1 MDFDKIKQD
10 ILNSSETSTSES
22 ESISGSELH
31 EEFEI
36 NNFLPEFEPLKLS
49 GKNLAQ
55 QYVSAFNTG
64 MNIYQCL
71 NYLQG
76 YVYTLVTAT
85 NETIEAWNTV
95 VPLLEQATKEWT
107 DEEFNY
113 KWSILK
119 PQVIE
124 LVTNLTIETF
134 NKAWEDLKPVVIKL
148 AQDTT
153 DAEFKKQWDIL
164 KPQVITLVGETTTNK
179 FNEEWEKLKPTI
191 IQLSTDTTIAQFNKS
206 WEELK
211 PKVIELSQT
220 TTSNKFDEK
229 WEELRPQVI
238 ELAQTTTSN
247 KFDEKWEALQ
257 PTLTETVNNL
267 AKTQTT
273 TTFNYKWSIL
283 KPQVIELVTNL
294 TIETFNKAWEDLKP
308 VVIKLAQDTT
318 DAEFKKQWDILKPQV
333 ITLVGETTT
342 NKFNEEWEK
351 LKPTIIQL
359 STDTTIAQFNKS
371 WEELKPKVIELSQT
385 TTSNKFDEKWE
396 ELRPQVIELAQTTT
410 SNKFD
415 EKWEALQPTLT
426 ETVNN
431 LAKTQTTTTFNEK
444 WEELKPQVIELAQTT
459 TGTKFDEKWTELQP
473 TLNTT
478 LENLVNT
485 NLETF
490 KSTLWQEVTKN
501 NDFPFLLPENFGAV
515 GDGTTDD
522 SRAFTECFTS
532 ANENHKYIL
541 LSNKTY
547 LIGSTLTNIYNTN
560 IIGIN
565 TTIILGNNTFT
576 KQVYNCVFSNITFAR
591 AVKSDLPLTEVFISS
606 QFKYCNF
613 IDINYLFKYIDNS
626 NDTQGEPLCILNNCS
641 LSNTNIIKCDI
652 NNSNHNNF
660 IINNTLLYYD
670 DTASNTSFIVNGY
683 FNCKYIFNNC
693 FFERGF
699 KDNVFELF
707 NTVDDFEF
715 NTCNI
720 INKHNASM
728 FLLSNISNVEKQQ
741 IIFNNCNILNE
752 NKYLI
757 DVAPTNNTVLPT
769 VNIKYSTL
777 KVNAI
782 FNAKNECSLWLENNQ
797 IDTKPVIN
805 AGAGKVNLVE
815 IQQKY
820 SPESENIF
828 PWTTEPTPTVENN
841 VSLNKIGTDQY
852 YILTESKDKNIKK
865 LDYYFKYDVNY
876 LPSAPYYSNNIFVR
890 DLDLEGYTVKKSY
903 LSNNICKLKDKST
916 GELIDYVYLMLDDN
930 VTVETIKDDPK
941 SVYTTIAIKYLPYF
955 AKLKT
960 DTPVGGQCYV
970 DACISIILEKTS
982 S

>member
-1 MDFDKIKQD
+1 MNFDKIKQNV
-10 ILNSSETSTSES
+10 LNSSETSTS

-64 MNIYQCL
+64 MNVYQCL

-76 YVYTLVTAT
+76 YVYTLVTAM
-85 NETIEAWNTV
+85 NETINAWNTV

-107 DEEFNY
+107 DEEFDY

-134 NKAWEDLKPVVIKL
+134 NKAWEELKPVVIKL

-164 KPQVITLVGETTTNK
+164 KPQVITLVEETTTNK

-191 IQLSTDTTIAQFNKS
+191 IQLSTDTTIAQFNRS
-206 WEELK
+206 WEELR

-229 WEELRPQVI
+229 WEELRPQII

-257 PTLTETVNNL
+257 PTV
-267 AKTQTT
+267 
-273 TTFNYKWSIL
+273 
-283 KPQVIELVTNL
+283 
-294 TIETFNKAWEDLKP
+294 
-308 VVIKLAQDTT
+308 
-318 DAEFKKQWDILKPQV
+318 
-333 ITLVGETTT
+333 
-342 NKFNEEWEK
+342 
-351 LKPTIIQL
+351 
-359 STDTTIAQFNKS
+359 
-371 WEELKPKVIELSQT
+371 
-385 TTSNKFDEKWE
+385 
-396 ELRPQVIELAQTTT
+396 
-410 SNKFD
+410 
-415 EKWEALQPTLT
+415 T

-444 WEELKPQVIELAQTT
+444 WEELKPQVIELTQTT
-459 TGTKFDEKWTELQP
+459 TSTKFDEKWTELQP
-473 TLNTT
+473 TLTETVN
-478 LENLVNT
+478 NLVNT

-515 GDGTTDD
+515 GNGVTDD
-522 SRAFTECFTS
+522 SRAFTECLVAAST
-532 ANENHKYIL
+532 NHKYIL
-541 LSNKTY
+541 LSNKVY
-547 LIGSTLTNIYNTN
+547 LISNTLTNISDTN

-565 TTIILGNNTFT
+565 TAIILGNNTFT
-576 KQVYNCVFSNITFAR
+576 KQIKNCVFSNISFGR
-591 AVKSDLPLTEVFISS
+591 DVESDLPLTENFFSS

-613 IDINYLFKYIDNS
+613 VDINYLFNNISPRTNMVEHLLLDKCKLQN
-626 NDTQGEPLCILNNCS
+626 TQLINA
-641 LSNTNIIKCDI
+641 TNEFNGRVYSI
-652 NNSNHNNF
+652 NK
-660 IINNTLLYYD
+660 TLFFYD
-670 DTASNTSFIVNGY
+670 DVYKQRTSIIAGY
-683 FNCKYIFNNC
+683 IGGKFIFNNC
-693 FFERGF
+693 TFSKFEPDGTI
-699 KDNVFELF
+699 ELF
-707 NTVDDFEF
+707 GSLDNFEF
-715 NTCNI
+715 NNCY
-720 INKHNASM
+720 INNYDNANT
-728 FLLSNISNVEKQQ
+728 FLLPNISSVEKQQ
-741 IIFNNCNILNE
+741 ITFNNCDISNN
-752 NKYLI
+752 NKYL
-757 DVAPTNNTVLPT
+757 VNVYSTNNTVLPT

-797 IDTKPVIN
+797 IDTKPIIN
-805 AGAGKVNLVE
+805 VGMGKVNIVE

-820 SPESENIF
+820 SDTSENIF

-841 VSLNKIGTDQY
+841 VSINSAGTGNY
-852 YILTESKDKNIKK
+852 YVLTESKDKNIKK
-865 LDYYFKYDVNY
+865 LDYYFKYTQPY
-876 LPSAPYYSNNIFVR
+876 TKGAPYYNTGQTFNG
-890 DLDLEGYTVKKSY
+890 LDLTGYTVKTFMLK
-903 LSNNICKLKDKST
+903 NNIFKLKDDN
-916 GELIDYVYLMLDDN
+916 GNLIDYVYFDLNSADISGGTAGATHYTMIN
-930 VTVETIKDDPK
+930 MQFIPAVTKWTGKEEANGKIDVNT
-941 SVYTTIAIKYLPYF
+941 
-955 AKLKT
+955 
-960 DTPVGGQCYV
+960 
-970 DACISIILEKTS
+970 CITLILEKTS

>member
-1 MDFDKIKQD
+1 MDFDKIKQN

-64 MNIYQCL
+64 MNVYQCL

-76 YVYTLVTAT
+76 YVYTLVTAM

-107 DEEFNY
+107 DEEFDY

-164 KPQVITLVGETTTNK
+164 KPQVITLVEETTTNK

-191 IQLSTDTTIAQFNKS
+191 IQLSTDTTIEQFNRS

-247 KFDEKWEALQ
+247 KFDEKWEELQ

-273 TTFNYKWSIL
+273 TI
-283 KPQVIELVTNL
+283 
-294 TIETFNKAWEDLKP
+294 
-308 VVIKLAQDTT
+308 
-318 DAEFKKQWDILKPQV
+318 
-333 ITLVGETTT
+333 
-342 NKFNEEWEK
+342 
-351 LKPTIIQL
+351 
-359 STDTTIAQFNKS
+359 
-371 WEELKPKVIELSQT
+371 
-385 TTSNKFDEKWE
+385 
-396 ELRPQVIELAQTTT
+396 
-410 SNKFD
+410 
-415 EKWEALQPTLT
+415 
-426 ETVNN
+426 
-431 LAKTQTTTTFNEK
+431 FNEK

-459 TGTKFDEKWTELQP
+459 TNTKFDEKWTELQP

-478 LENLVNT
+478 VENLVNT

-515 GDGTTDD
+515 GDGVTDD
-522 SRAFTECFTS
+522 STAFNACIAK
-532 ANENHKYIL
+532 ANETSKYVL
-541 LSNKTY
+541 LSNKIY
-547 LIGSTLTNIYNTN
+547 LIGNKLNKMANIN
-560 IIGIN
+560 IIGIDASIKVN
-565 TTIILGNNTFT
+565 NNMLTSTTD
-576 KQVYNCVFSNITFAR
+576 NCFFKGITFYR
-591 AVKSDLPLTEVFISS
+591 EIDSTEKLIENFYSSCFKSCYFKNIWFLFDNVKPKE
-606 QFKYCNF
+606 
-613 IDINYLFKYIDNS
+613 
-626 NDTQGEPLCILNNCS
+626 
-641 LSNTNIIKCDI
+641 
-652 NNSNHNNF
+652 NNF
-660 IINNTLLYYD
+660 THVLFEDSYLLNTGITYNVKDIKEVNYIINNTHFILD
-670 DTASNTSFIVNGY
+670 NTAKLGSFIIYGSMGN
-683 FNCKYIFNNC
+683 KLIFNNC
-693 FFERGF
+693 ALI
-699 KDNVFELF
+699 KNNTDNF
-707 NTVDDFEF
+707 NS
-715 NTCNI
+715 I
-720 INKHNASM
+720 IATNSN
-728 FLLSNISNVEKQQ
+728 LL
-741 IIFNNCNILNE
+741 FNNCEIQNDYTIFRVLASS
-752 NKYLI
+752 NKFKKI
-757 DVAPTNNTVLPT
+757 SFNNCVIKNTNNTAGLILIESIVEQMITTQFINTELNT
-769 VNIKYSTL
+769 NTILTTDKES
-777 KVNAI
+777 N
-782 FNAKNECSLWLENNQ
+782 LWLENC
-797 IDTKPVIN
+797 IMDTKPIIN
-805 AGAGKVNLVE
+805 SGTGKVNLVE

-820 SPESENIF
+820 SDTSENIF
-828 PWTTEPTPTVENN
+828 PWTTEPAPTVENN
-841 VSLNKIGTDQY
+841 VELGKYGINY
-852 YILTESKDKNIKK
+852 YVLTENEDKTIKK
-865 LDYYFKYDVNY
+865 LDYYFSYFQLYKKGMSNIKTSQVILGVDISGYT
-876 LPSAPYYSNNIFVR
+876 LKKSMLKNNIF
-890 DLDLEGYTVKKSY
+890 K
-903 LSNNICKLKDKST
+903 IT
-916 GELIDYVYLMLDDN
+916 GSVSELIDYVYMHLDNTKVSGGVIND
-930 VTVETIKDDPK
+930 
-941 SVYTTIAIKYLPYF
+941 SPYIDIDMQF
-955 AKLKT
+955 
-960 DTPVGGQCYV
+960 TPVVTKFTGNEEADGNV
-970 DACISIILEKTS
+970 EVNTCITLILEKTS